1 MREDIEEVLA
11 ALGRRPTHAEL
22 GQLVAETFA
31 DRRAEARSVIGEQLR
46 RMTEGGEEEA
56 EEALPLLDDR
66 AGPVSV
72 RGRSISQR
80 REIPGASEST
90 GEGVAREA
98 RERGASKASGE
109 GEARAAA
116 VDAPLE
122 RPARRGAAAAALI
135 GAAVVGAGLV
145 AALQGLVDRPSP
157 VATAAT
163 SAQPPPGPEVALQA
177 PQRALIQL
185 RIGAAPADATIYLDD
200 VEVPSN
206 PFAAKF
212 PRDGTGHRIR
222 VEADGYAPE
231 ARLVVFDGDIALDFT
246 LSPATT
252 AAVSRALAGA
262 VSPGRTAAPQGT
274 GAASGR
280 GVEAGAP
287 ASASAPPAGSVP
299 KVDSSDPWKRR
310 PR

>member
-1 MREDIEEVLA
+1 V
-11 ALGRRPTHAEL
+11 
-22 GQLVAETFA
+22 
-31 DRRAEARSVIGEQLR
+31 
-46 RMTEGGEEEA
+46 

-80 REIPGASEST
+80 REVPAAAEAT
-90 GEGVAREA
+90 PEGVAREGRGEA
-98 RERGASKASGE
+98 RERGASNALGE
-109 GEARAAA
+109 AEARAAA
-116 VDAPLE
+116 AAPE

-145 AALQGLVDRPSP
+145 AALQGLVDRPQP

-163 SAQPPPGPEVALQA
+163 SVQPPPGPEVALQA
-177 PQRALIQL
+177 PQRALIQF
-185 RIGAAPADATIYLDD
+185 RIGAAPAEATIYLDD
-200 VEVPSN
+200 VEVPTN

-231 ARLVVFDGDIALDFT
+231 ARLVVFDRDIALDFT
-246 LSPATT
+246 LAPATT
-252 AAVSRALAGA
+252 PAVSREPAAGRTQAPAGA
-262 VSPGRTAAPQGT
+262 ASPGRAVAPQGT

-280 GVEAGAP
+280 GVEVGAP
-287 ASASAPPAGSVP
+287 ASASAAPAGSVP
-299 KVDSSDPWKRR
+299 KVDASDPWKRK